1 MQRSTTK
8 DNSGP
13 DQRRIG
19 ILGSTGSIGKQALEV
34 VAESNGTLQPV
45 LISAGHHVE
54 PLSDQAQAYNPERIV
69 VIDPDHELPQA
80 SGDTGST
87 CQQWLSGEESQLQA
101 IVQLDLDMVLNGITG
116 AAGLRASLATL
127 EAGIDLALA
136 NKESLVTAGP
146 LLRSVADKTG
156 ARILPV
162 DSEHG
167 AILQCIGAADSS
179 SIERIILTASG
190 GPFRGFTRQQ
200 IEQATPEQALN
211 HPTWQMGSRISV
223 DSATLFNKVLEV
235 IEAHELFGTPPG
247 GIEVVVHP
255 QSIIHAIVE
264 FQDGSCM
271 AQLSEPDMKVPIRNA
286 LYRGQRAQG
295 NFQPLDL
302 VGRGELTFEPIDAKI
317 FPALEI
323 GAVAVENPG
332 TTLGAVLNAAD
343 EEAVAAFLRGDVG
356 FFKIYDLV
364 ERALADHSPIQVENL
379 DQVIEADRETRERV
393 RSWTT

>member
-1 MQRSTTK
+1 MWQCLR
-8 DNSGP
+8 GE
-13 DQRRIG
+13 
-19 ILGSTGSIGKQALEV
+19 STGEV
-34 VAESNGTLQPV
+34 KRLF
-45 LISAGHHVE
+45 
-54 PLSDQAQAYNPERIV
+54 
-69 VIDPDHELPQA
+69 
-80 SGDTGST
+80 
-87 CQQWLSGEESQLQA
+87 
-101 IVQLDLDMVLNGITG
+101 
-116 AAGLRASLATL
+116 
-127 EAGIDLALA
+127 
-136 NKESLVTAGP
+136 
-146 LLRSVADKTG
+146 
-156 ARILPV
+156 
-162 DSEHG
+162 
-167 AILQCIGAADSS
+167 
-179 SIERIILTASG
+179 LTASG

-200 IEQATPEQALN
+200 IEQATPEQALD

-343 EEAVAAFLRGDVG
+343 EEAVAALLRGDVG